1 MAGPEREPV
10 GTVSYGTGRRK
21 RDRRPPLRA
30 VLITF
35 PTNDPLHFRNEP
47 ESDFFCLG
55 LYKNS

>member
-35 PTNDPLHFRNEP
+35 PTNDPLHFRN
-47 ESDFFCLG
+47 
-55 LYKNS
+55 K